1 MAAGG
6 GQPVAV
12 TKLDA
17 SRHETAHRY
26 PYFLPDG
33 RHFLYMAVNLSAPP
47 NDPANA
53 IRLDSLDGKDDRPLV
68 HIASNAAF
76 ASGHLFYATSDR
88 TLLAQKLDR
97 RFEPVGEP
105 TPLAQRLGNTGWAN
119 FANFTVSENG
129 LLLYEPPSITLSQ
142 LLWFDRNGKQ
152 IGSAGEPARFFS
164 PRLSADGRRIA
175 VDVLDPAKNALD
187 VWLYNAERGSGS
199 KFVFGPG
206 SAGNGSPVWSP
217 DGNRVA
223 FSSDRKATNARPDI
237 WIKPVDGGTEQ
248 ILLENADNNTPEDW
262 SRDGRF
268 LSFRV
273 IPAQGRRAYQ
283 LWTLDLTNKQKA
295 TTVATSGN
303 NGAADSRF
311 SPDGRLLAYDSDE
324 SGRYEVYVQAFPGPG
339 GKWQISA
346 AGGVIPHWR
355 GDGKEL
361 FYLSLD
367 NKIMAAPVEM
377 APAFHAGAP
386 ASLFAVHPGG
396 GTVYDV
402 AADGKRFLVNSLSAD
417 QGSPPL
423 SLLVHWT
430 SLLKP

>member
-1 MAAGG
+1 
-6 GQPVAV
+6 V

-26 PYFLPDG
+26 PQFLPDG
-33 RHFLYMAVNLSAPP
+33 RHFLYMASNLSAPP

-53 IRLDSLDGKDDRPLV
+53 IRLGSLDGKDDRPLV
-68 HIASNAAF
+68 RIASNAAF
-76 ASGHLFYATSDR
+76 ASSHLLYATRDR
-88 TLLAQKLDR
+88 TLLAQRLDK

-105 TPLAQRLGNTGWAN
+105 VPVAQRLGNTSWAF
-119 FANFTVSENG
+119 FADFTVSENG
-129 LLLYEPPSITLSQ
+129 LLLCAPQSVTLSQ
-142 LLWFDRNGKQ
+142 LFWFDRGGKQ

-187 VWLYNAERGSGS
+187 VWLYNAEGGAGS

-206 SAGNGSPVWSP
+206 SANNGNPAWSP
-217 DGNRVA
+217 DGKRVA
-223 FSSDRKATNARPDI
+223 FSSDRKATNARPDL
-237 WIKPVDGGTEQ
+237 WIKPVDGGTEE

-262 SRDGRF
+262 SKDGRF
-268 LSFRV
+268 LSFQV

-295 TTVATSGN
+295 IAVSTSGN
-303 NGAADSRF
+303 NGAGDSRF

-324 SGRYEVYVQAFPGPG
+324 SGRSEVYVQAFPGPG
-339 GKWQISA
+339 GKWQISS
-346 AGGVIPHWR
+346 AGGSLPRWR
-355 GDGKEL
+355 GDGKEI

-367 NKIMAAPVEM
+367 NRIMAAPVET
-377 APAFHAGAP
+377 APGFHAGTP
-386 ASLFAVHPGG
+386 TPLFAVHPGSAG
-396 GTVYDV
+396 NVYDV
-402 AADGKRFLVNSLSAD
+402 SADGKRFLVNSLPAD